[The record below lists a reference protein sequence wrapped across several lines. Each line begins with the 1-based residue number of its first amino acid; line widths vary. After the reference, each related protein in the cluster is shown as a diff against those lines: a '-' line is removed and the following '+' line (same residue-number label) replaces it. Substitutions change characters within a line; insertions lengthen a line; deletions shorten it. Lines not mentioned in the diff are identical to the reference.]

1 MALIEFKCKPEKKV
15 YSSDDFKVYGCYVNR
30 KMYPDIIFNK
40 YNMVTIKGDFSELT
54 LGTEYTIYGL
64 QVEDKMGISY
74 DVKNISRDKPN
85 TPEQTR
91 AFLYEVITSQQADAL
106 LDIYPNIVEKIIK
119 NDLNDIDLSK
129 TKGVK
134 EDF

>member
-1 MALIEFKCKPEKKV
+1 
-15 YSSDDFKVYGCYVNR
+15 
-30 KMYPDIIFNK
+30 
-40 YNMVTIKGDFSELT
+40 MVTIKGDFSELT

-119 NDLNDIDLSK
+119 MTLTTLIYRK
-129 TKGVK
+129 QK
-134 EDF
+134 E